1 MSPRPK
7 IGLDLTTILESA
19 GEIANKQGMQEVTL
33 ANLAKK
39 LGIRPPS
46 LYNHFDG
53 LPGLRKKLAIYGIEK
68 IYEVMANAAIGVSG
82 TEAVLAISQAYVN
95 FARMNPGVYEAALMA
110 PDPED
115 EEFQLAG
122 AKVVDLSIRVL
133 QAYHLEGDH
142 ALHAVR
148 GLRSIL
154 HGFSSL
160 EQNGGFKLSL
170 DLDESLMIIIKA
182 FLAGIGEQQNFNE
195 GALLTTETGV

>member
-7 IGLDLTTILESA
+7 FSLDLPTILEAA
-19 GEIANKQGMQEVTL
+19 GEIADQFGMQEVTL

-39 LGIRPPS
+39 LNIRPPS

-53 LPGLRKKLAIYGIEK
+53 LPGLRKKMAVYGINMVHDELTQ
-68 IYEVMANAAIGVSG
+68 AAIGVSG
-82 TEAVLAISQAYVN
+82 NAAVIAISKAYVN
-95 FARMNPGVYEAALMA
+95 FARKHPGIYEATLLA

-115 EEFQLAG
+115 EDIQLAG
-122 AKVVDLSIRVL
+122 AKIVDLSVRVL
-133 QAYHLEGDH
+133 QAYELQGDQ

-160 EQNGGFKLSL
+160 EQRGGFKLAL
-170 DLDESLMIIIKA
+170 DLDESLIIIIRA
-182 FLAGIGEQQNFNE
+182 FLNG
-195 GALLTTETGV
+195 LSKV

>member
-7 IGLDLTTILESA
+7 IGLEISYIIEAA
-19 GEIANKQGMQEVTL
+19 GEIADQYGVQEVTL
-33 ANLAKK
+33 SNLAKK

-53 LPGLRKKLAIYGIEK
+53 LTGLRKKLAIHGMEK
-68 IYEVMANAAIGVSG
+68 LYKVMADAAIGVSG
-82 TEAVLAISQAYVN
+82 TEAVLSVSLAYVN
-95 FARMNPGVYEAALMA
+95 FARKHPGIYEATLLA

-115 EEFQLAG
+115 VDVQQAG
-122 AKVVDLSIRVL
+122 EKIVDLSVRIL
-133 QAYHLEGDH
+133 QAYHLEGES

-160 EQNGGFKLSL
+160 EQKGGFKIAL
-170 DLDESLMIIIKA
+170 DLDESLMVIIKA
-182 FLAGIGEQQNFNE
+182 FLAGIGQGQ
-195 GALLTTETGV
+195 GH

>member
-7 IGLDLTTILESA
+7 IGLEISYIIEAA
-19 GEIANKQGMQEVTL
+19 GEIADQYGVQEVTL

-53 LPGLRKKLAIYGIEK
+53 LTGLRKKLAIHGMEK
-68 IYEVMANAAIGVSG
+68 LYKVMADAAIGVSG
-82 TEAVLAISQAYVN
+82 TEAVLSVSLAYVN
-95 FARMNPGVYEAALMA
+95 FARKHPGIYEATLLA

-115 EEFQLAG
+115 VDVQQAG
-122 AKVVDLSIRVL
+122 EKIVDLSVRIL
-133 QAYHLEGDH
+133 QAYHLEGES

-160 EQNGGFKLSL
+160 EQKGGFKIAL
-170 DLDESLMIIIKA
+170 DLDESLMVIIKA
-182 FLAGIGEQQNFNE
+182 FLAGIGQGQ
-195 GALLTTETGV
+195 GD

>member
-7 IGLDLTTILESA
+7 VGLDIKEILEA
-19 GEIANKQGMQEVTL
+19 AAELADQFGMQEVTL

-53 LPGLRKKLAIYGIEK
+53 LGGLRKKMAIYGVDRLYGVLAK
-68 IYEVMANAAIGVSG
+68 AAIGVAG
-82 TEAVLAISQAYVN
+82 DEAVLTISKAYVN
-95 FARMNPGVYEAALMA
+95 FAREHPGIYEATLMA
-110 PDPED
+110 PDMED
-115 EEFQLAG
+115 EDVQLAG
-122 AKVVDLSIRVL
+122 SKIVELTVRIL
-133 QAYHLEGDH
+133 QAYSLEGDT

-160 EQNGGFKLSL
+160 EKSGGFKMAL
-170 DLDESLMIIIKA
+170 DLNESLEIIIKA
-182 FLAGIGEQQNFNE
+182 FIQGIQES
-195 GALLTTETGV
+195 